1 MCRHCVHPVAGY
13 PAIPTVSECVGVFDL
28 IQPYLPFALGLLA
41 IGALSGIIAG
51 LFGVGGGIITVPAL
65 AFSLQAMGY
74 DPDAV
79 MHVAVGTSLAT
90 IIAVGSASARSHNK
104 RGAVDWAL
112 LRLWAPWLVAS
123 ALLGGVMA
131 RLYSGDALRII
142 FGVMAL
148 FIALNIVLPVQRR
161 MMEKLKDLPAANRV
175 SAFVIGYVSSLMG
188 IGGGS
193 LSVPTMVAFGYPI
206 HTAVGTGAA
215 LGVVL
220 AVPGALGF
228 VISGWGV
235 GGLPPV
241 SLGFV
246 NILAMV
252 LLGGVA
258 SLTAPWGAA
267 IAHRLAQKQLRIAFA
282 IFLSVVGIR
291 MIVQA
296 VLGW

>member
-1 MCRHCVHPVAGY
+1 M
-13 PAIPTVSECVGVFDL
+13 DML
-28 IQPYLPFALGLLA
+28 LPYLPFVLGLLA
-41 IGALSGIIAG
+41 IGAISGVIAG
-51 LFGVGGGIITVPAL
+51 LFGVGGGIITVPAM
-65 AFSLQAMGY
+65 AFALQALGY
-74 DPDAV
+74 DADVV

-90 IIAVGSASARSHNK
+90 IIAVGSVSARSHNA
-104 RGAVDWAL
+104 RGAVDWDL
-112 LRLWAPWLVAS
+112 IRQWAPYLVIS

-161 MMEKLKDLPAANRV
+161 MMERLKDVPAANRI
-175 SAFVIGYVSSLMG
+175 SAVLIGYVSSLMG

-220 AVPGALGF
+220 AVPGAIGF

-235 GGLPPV
+235 AGLPPL
-241 SLGFV
+241 SIGFV
-246 NILAMV
+246 NLAAM
-252 LLGGVA
+252 LLIGGLA
-258 SLTAPWGAA
+258 TLTAPLGAA
-267 IAHRLAQKQLRIAFA
+267 LAHRMAQRQLKLAFA
-282 IFLSVVGIR
+282 VFLSVIGIR

-296 VLGW
+296 VMG

>member
-1 MCRHCVHPVAGY
+1 M
-13 PAIPTVSECVGVFDL
+13 DML
-28 IQPYLPFALGLLA
+28 LPYLPFVLGLLA
-41 IGALSGIIAG
+41 IGAISGVIAG
-51 LFGVGGGIITVPAL
+51 LFGVGGGIITVPAM
-65 AFSLQAMGY
+65 AFALQALGY
-74 DPDAV
+74 DADVV

-90 IIAVGSASARSHNK
+90 IIAVGTVSARSHNA
-104 RGAVDWAL
+104 RGAVDWDL
-112 LRLWAPWLVAS
+112 IRQWAPYLVVS

-161 MMEKLKDLPAANRV
+161 MMERLKDVPAANRI
-175 SAFVIGYVSSLMG
+175 SAVLIGYVSSLMG

-220 AVPGALGF
+220 AVPGAIGF

-235 GGLPPV
+235 AGLPPL
-241 SLGFV
+241 SIGFV
-246 NILAMV
+246 NLAAM
-252 LLGGVA
+252 LLIGGLA
-258 SLTAPWGAA
+258 TLTAPLGAA
-267 IAHRLAQKQLRIAFA
+267 LAHRMAQRQLKLAFA
-282 IFLSVVGIR
+282 VFLSVIGIR

-296 VLGW
+296 VMG